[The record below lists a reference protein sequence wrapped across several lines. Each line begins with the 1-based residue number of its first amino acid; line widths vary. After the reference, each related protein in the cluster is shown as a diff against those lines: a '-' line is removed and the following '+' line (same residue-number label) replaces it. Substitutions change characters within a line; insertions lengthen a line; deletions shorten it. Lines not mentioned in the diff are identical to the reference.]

1 MRFATLVIVLAL
13 TATLIPVA
21 TARTCVEGT
30 ADICLGSYRED
41 VCRFSGATVG
51 VDAAAIEA
59 GAYRRGTPEGLYASA
74 ESAEGSILSFDW
86 SGSGSCVVYAN
97 AGGVHESV
105 SGAPCPK
112 EVVAILAILA

>member
-13 TATLIPVA
+13 TATLVPLA

-30 ADICLGSYRED
+30 ATVCLGSYRED
-41 VCRFSGATVG
+41 VCRFSGAVVG

-59 GAYRRGTPEGLYASA
+59 GAYRCGAPEGLYASA
-74 ESAEGSILSFDW
+74 TTADGSLLSFDW
-86 SGSGSCVVYAN
+86 SGSGSCTVYAN

-105 SGAPCPK
+105 SGAPCPE